1 METLQCGN
9 NTVQATPRKRE
20 LTTEHWREDGK
31 WSLFL
36 KPSEILRASVEGIH
50 MFWYLGLL
58 LSHSYHKQQQA
69 PLFHQELASQ
79 RCWTL
84 NTWFSIRYHSHS
96 QHQHKLSVPVVF
108 VLLCWVGLAV
118 TLSFKIN
125 WVCLKTF
132 KLICVASGPFLKE
145 IKNYCLWNSI
155 RN

>member
-9 NTVQATPRKRE
+9 NSTDNTQKKGINYWTLKGRWKMVPFPETKWN
-20 LTTEHWREDGK
+20 TWCFCWRHPYV
-31 WSLFL
+31 LI
-36 KPSEILRASVEGIH
+36 P
-50 MFWYLGLL
+50 GLL
-58 LSHSYHKQQQA
+58 LRDSHHHQQQA

-84 NTWFSIRYHSHS
+84 STWFSIRYHSHS

-108 VLLCWVGLAV
+108 VLLCWVGLAD

-132 KLICVASGPFLKE
+132 KRICVASGPFLKE
-145 IKNYCLWNSI
+145 MKNYCLWNSI